1 MDLGEKPETVLKVLY
16 NSLTNENLQ
25 KELSLTLWTEKIPI
39 RMPKLEED
47 VFPGAS
53 LTELVKKFKND
64 TMLIWYG
71 LFLGKRVMFVGT
83 PAKAVANWWEFP
95 HFYIYMD
102 SCLAAP
108 LLVRP
113 LRGFTKIIFPYVA
126 LTYLDPVLTKNYICG
141 STNKLFATKQGL

>member
-83 PAKAVANWWEFP
+83 PAKAVANW
-95 HFYIYMD
+95 
-102 SCLAAP
+102 
-108 LLVRP
+108 
-113 LRGFTKIIFPYVA
+113 
-126 LTYLDPVLTKNYICG
+126 
-141 STNKLFATKQGL
+141 